1 MSLLELNGVHVF
13 YGESHILFDVSLK
26 VEPGTVVCLLGR
38 NGVGKTTT
46 CRAIMGMTPARSGTI
61 EFAGQTITKKQPY
74 DIAKLGIG
82 YVPEDKR
89 LFPNLSV
96 RETLEIA
103 ARKAPVEGGGNAWDL
118 ERVYKLFPVLKERG
132 RWGATQ
138 MSGGEQQM
146 LAIARVLMSNARLL
160 LLDEPSQ
167 GLAPIMRQRLADL
180 LKTLA
185 QEGLTILLVEQ
196 SLMLALSVSAHA
208 YTYMMEKGS
217 IVYRGLIDDLRE
229 NRMIAQ
235 RYLGCDIPESKE
247 SGVRTNAASA

>member
-1 MSLLELNGVHVF
+1 VSLLELNGVHAY
-13 YGESHILFDVSLK
+13 YGDSHILFDVSLK

-46 CRAIMGMTPARSGTI
+46 CRAIMGMTPARSGSI
-61 EFAGQTITKKQPY
+61 GFAGKDITKKAPY

-96 RETLEIA
+96 KETLEIA
-103 ARKAPVEGGGNAWDL
+103 ARKAPNGGEARAWNV
-118 ERVYKLFPVLKERG
+118 ERVYQLFPILKERS

-138 MSGGEQQM
+138 LSGGEQQM
-146 LAIARVLMSNARLL
+146 LAIARVLMSNAQML
-160 LLDEPSQ
+160 LLDEPTQ

-185 QEGLTILLVEQ
+185 GEGLTILLVEQ

-208 YTYMMEKGS
+208 YMMEKGA
-217 IVYRGLIDDLRE
+217 IVYSGTIDDLRGHSA
-229 NRMIAQ
+229 IVQ
-235 RYLGCDIPESKE
+235 RYLGCDIPESKV
-247 SGVRTNAASA
+247 SGLRASVVPA